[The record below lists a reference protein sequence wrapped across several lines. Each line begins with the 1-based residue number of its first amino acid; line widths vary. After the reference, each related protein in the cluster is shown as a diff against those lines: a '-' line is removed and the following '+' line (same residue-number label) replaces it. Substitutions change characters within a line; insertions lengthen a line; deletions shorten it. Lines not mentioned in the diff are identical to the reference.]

1 MNQKEFLLAI
11 HLTKGIGLI
20 RKEKIIQ
27 AIEAEQV
34 ETKYPWSFA
43 ELIAV
48 LELRGQERLVNQ
60 LATAYQEGIL
70 LARNY
75 PDAYLSY
82 FDDEYPPLL
91 KESYQAPLILFYKG
105 DLRALQLPAL
115 AVVGTR
121 TATAYGQEVLR
132 DLLPPLLE
140 KGMAIVSGLAKGIDV
155 MAHQV
160 TFAHG
165 GVPIAVIGSGIGRA
179 YPVQNRRLQ
188 EQVAEQGLLL
198 SEYPRNVGPS
208 RGHFPERN
216 RIIAGLSQA
225 TLVVEA
231 KARSGSLITA
241 NLALQN
247 NREVF
252 AVPGSIFSAESRGCH
267 EIIQAGALPVQSV
280 EDILKN
286 TNFTNWCQFF

>member
-1 MNQKEFLLAI
+1 MKQKEFLLAL

-20 RKEKIIQ
+20 RKEKIIR
-27 AIEAEQV
+27 AIEENRAKTE
-34 ETKYPWSFA
+34 YPWSFS
-43 ELIAV
+43 ELLLI
-48 LELRGQERLVNQ
+48 LEMNGQKRFADQ
-60 LATAYQEGIL
+60 LAVAYQEGLL

-82 FDDEYPPLL
+82 FDEEYPVLL
-91 KESYQAPLILFYKG
+91 RESYQAPLILFYKG

-132 DLLPPLLE
+132 YLLPPLLE
-140 KGMAIVSGLAKGIDV
+140 RGGAIVSGLAKGIDV

-198 SEYPRNVGPS
+198 SEYPRDVGPS

-216 RIIAGLSQA
+216 RIIAGLTRA

-231 KARSGSLITA
+231 KKRSGSLITA

-247 NREVF
+247 NREVL
-252 AVPGSIFSAESRGCH
+252 AVPGSIFSEESRGCH
-267 EIIQAGALPVQSV
+267 EIIQAGALPVRSV

-286 TNFTNWCQFF
+286 ANFTN